1 MPEQNYV
8 VLFADIAGS
17 MQLYSRLGDEAAKSL
32 VIDLQR
38 EQAALIESA
47 GGVVQEFIGD
57 EVMARFV
64 CCEDAANVAT
74 DLHECALQFSDSK
87 SVAVQTRIGLHYG
100 PAIVENERMFG
111 DTVNIAARVASIAKG
126 GQTITTDA
134 VVKQLSPEGRLFARH
149 FDTTKIKGKDKPL
162 VIHELTWQR
171 SELTTIKTMR
181 DESQIG
187 YLLLKFGDAA
197 VELDL
202 DTDTYSI
209 GRAVTNSLV
218 VHGES
223 VSRRHA
229 SIEVVRGRFV
239 VSDNSTNGTH
249 VYLSNGE
256 EIYLRR
262 EKLPIWGQGV
272 FSLGAPSDE
281 GVNHVVAYECNSGSQ
296 LSD

>member
-1 MPEQNYV
+1 MSEQNYV

-38 EQAALIESA
+38 EQAGLIESA

-57 EVMARFV
+57 EVMARFAQ
-64 CCEDAANVAT
+64 CEDAASVAA
-74 DLHECALQFSDSK
+74 DLHECALQFSETKD
-87 SVAVQTRIGLHYG
+87 VPVQTRIGLHYG
-100 PAIVENERMFG
+100 PAIVENDRMFG

-126 GQTITTDA
+126 GQTITTEA
-134 VVKQLSPEGRLFARH
+134 LVERLSPAGRLFARQY
-149 FDTTKIKGKDKPL
+149 DTTKIKGKEKPL
-162 VIHELTWQR
+162 VIYELTWQR
-171 SELTTIKTMR
+171 SELTTIKNVR
-181 DESQIG
+181 GEVSESS
-187 YLLLKFGDAA
+187 LTLTFGENA

-202 DTDTYSI
+202 STDAYSI
-209 GRAVTNSLV
+209 GRALTNNLV

-223 VSRRHA
+223 VSRKHA
-229 SIEVVRGRFV
+229 TIEVVRGRFV

-262 EKLPIWGQGV
+262 EQLPIWGQGV
-272 FSLGAPSDE
+272 LSLGAPSDE
-281 GVNHVVAYECNSGSQ
+281 GVDHVVEYNCKS
-296 LSD
+296 